1 MVMINRATKEIT
13 LKIVYY
19 GPGLCGKTTNLEYIY
34 GTANPEKKGKLL
46 SVATE
51 TDRTL
56 FFDFLPMELGTIRG
70 MRVRVQL
77 YTVPGQVF
85 YDATRRIVLRG
96 SDGVVFVAD
105 SQSAM
110 MDANLES
117 LENLKHNLRLNT
129 LDPDGI
135 PLVLQYN
142 KQDLPNLA
150 PVEEMDAHLNWRG
163 VPSFTSVATA
173 GQGVNETLR
182 KIIEQVIRK
191 LQESEESLKAAKRVR
206 RPGAYGEPA
215 EERPSSGERPIVTA
229 SAAQGGEGR
238 AREEDSGE
246 RNAPAGAFPQP
257 AREEAGRRAFE
268 GRAPSVPE
276 PSPAPGPEAT
286 WPSPPAGPA
295 EEPEV
300 DFDLDAAS
308 AEDLA
313 VAVKVE
319 AGLSAEDA
327 EDLDLEQAAPEGE
340 EEARVEARPEQRLA
354 PSEPIAP
361 GIELETPL
369 SEIAQP
375 AHSPPGPSKA
385 ELRSLAD
392 GLENCLAKL
401 REVAGEVE
409 VLRERLRALEA
420 KAGEPGIEA

>member
-34 GTANPEKKGKLL
+34 GTANPEKRGKLL

-70 MRVRVQL
+70 MHVRVQL

-105 SQSAM
+105 SQGAM

-135 PLVLQYN
+135 PLVFQYN
-142 KQDLPNLA
+142 KRDLPNLV
-150 PVEEMDAHLNWRG
+150 PVEEMETKLNWRG

-182 KIIEQVIRK
+182 KIIEQVVRK
-191 LQESEESLKAAKRVR
+191 LQENEESLKAAKRMS
-206 RPGAYGEPA
+206 RPGPYGEA
-215 EERPSSGERPIVTA
+215 AADRSSSGERPVVPVA
-229 SAAQGGEGR
+229 SARGGE
-238 AREEDSGE
+238 AMALEEDSGE
-246 RNAPAGAFPQP
+246 RI
-257 AREEAGRRAFE
+257 ARAAAAVEAVQEEAPRRAPE
-268 GRAPSVPE
+268 RPAVSE
-276 PSPAPGPEAT
+276 PSPASGPEAT
-286 WPSPPAGPA
+286 WPSPPAGSA
-295 EEPEV
+295 AEPEV
-300 DFDLDAAS
+300 DFDLDALS
-308 AEDLA
+308 AEGSP
-313 VAVKVE
+313 VAVRVE
-319 AGLSAEDA
+319 AGPSAGDA
-327 EDLDLEQAAPEGE
+327 EELDLEQAVPPGAK
-340 EEARVEARPEQRLA
+340 EARGEAEPGQRLA
-354 PSEPIAP
+354 PSEPAVP

-375 AHSPPGPSKA
+375 APPLRGASA
-385 ELRSLAD
+385 EELSSLAE
-392 GLENCLAKL
+392 GLGNCLAKL
-401 REVAGEVE
+401 RELTGELE
-409 VLRERLRALEA
+409 ALRERLGALEA
-420 KAGEPGIEA
+420 KTGEPGSEG

>member
-34 GTANPEKKGKLL
+34 GTANPDKKGKLL

-129 LDPDGI
+129 LDPEGI

-150 PVEEMDAHLNWRG
+150 PVEEMEAKLNWRG

-182 KIIEQVIRK
+182 RIIEQVIRK

-206 RPGAYGEPA
+206 RPGSYGEPA
-215 EERPSSGERPIVTA
+215 EDRPSSGERPIVTA
-229 SAAQGGEGR
+229 PAAQGGEGMAR
-238 AREEDSGE
+238 AEDSGA
-246 RNAPAGAFPQP
+246 RIAPAGAIPAP
-257 AREEAGRRAFE
+257 AREEADRRTPV
-268 GRAPSVPE
+268 RPAPSVPE
-276 PSPAPGPEAT
+276 SAPTPAPEAT
-286 WPSPPAGPA
+286 WPSPPAEPA

-308 AEDLA
+308 AEGSP

-327 EDLDLEQAAPEGE
+327 EELDLEQAAPAGE
-340 EEARVEARPEQRLA
+340 EEARGGARPEQRLS

-375 AHSPPGPSKA
+375 APSPPGASTA

-392 GLENCLAKL
+392 GLDSCLAKL
-401 REVAGEVE
+401 REVTGEVE
-409 VLRERLRALEA
+409 NLRERLRALEE
-420 KAGEPGIEA
+420 KAGEPGTEA